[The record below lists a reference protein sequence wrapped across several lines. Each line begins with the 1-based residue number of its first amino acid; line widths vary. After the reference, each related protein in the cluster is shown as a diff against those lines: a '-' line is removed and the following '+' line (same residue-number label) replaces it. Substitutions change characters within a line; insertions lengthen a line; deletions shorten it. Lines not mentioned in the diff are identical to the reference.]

1 MVASLKYYYA
11 WQKCTGQSRAA
22 AFCYLAGLSIK
33 PGILTEL
40 VSLSAKT
47 TYDVDFAVA
56 ISPAAGHALNARQ
69 SEIFT
74 QFYRKPLSNL
84 VKVFDIYLQMSSD
97 YLRPCPA
104 AGRLR
109 RVVIFLWDSGG
120 KRAICDC
127 QSNLKVVH
135 VKRVNLFERFFGFLT
150 NRKISIV
157 IFAMILTFRVNNENN
172 LFL

>member
-1 MVASLKYYYA
+1 MH
-11 WQKCTGQSRAA
+11 
-22 AFCYLAGLSIK
+22 
-33 PGILTEL
+33 L
-40 VSLSAKT
+40 V
-47 TYDVDFAVA
+47 
-56 ISPAAGHALNARQ
+56 
-69 SEIFT
+69 
-74 QFYRKPLSNL
+74 
-84 VKVFDIYLQMSSD
+84 

-127 QSNLKVVH
+127 HSNLNVVH
-135 VKRVNLFERFFGFLT
+135 VKHVDLFERFFGFLT

-157 IFAMILTFRVNNENN
+157 IFATILTFRVNNENN